1 MKRWDHCATQIALVD
16 VNNFYVSSERAF
28 DPVIRHKPVAVYSN
42 NDGCVIARCAEVKA
56 MGVKMGVPEFEVR
69 DLFRARGVVAR
80 SSNYALYHDMSMRFV
95 ASLEQFCPQVEQYSI
110 DESFLHFHGFGA
122 GLAEHCQRLVAA
134 VQQWT
139 SMPCCA
145 GIAPTRTLAK
155 AANHFAK
162 TLGVPGGV
170 LQVGSEY
177 HRQQL
182 LKQLPVGEVW
192 GVGRRIA
199 RRLAMLDIHTAWDL
213 AAAHVPTIRKAF
225 GVTLERTLR
234 ELQGVPCIELAPLD
248 QAKHEIVS
256 GRMFG
261 RRLTQFDD
269 VMAAVANHV
278 QLAGEK
284 LSAQDGVTGRL
295 TVSVQAREPGGDWRY
310 LSGHAE
316 FRPAVKDLQVLTAA
330 ARSALKEVFLA
341 GREYRRASVCFSAL
355 ERAREQQ
362 HDLFGSACGDRDNRD
377 NQDNPSQQNNRVQQN
392 NLDHHD
398 HKERLSACLAD
409 INQRFG
415 RGGVVLASA
424 RLSDEWQMKRA
435 HLSPAYTTDFRQ
447 LPVARTG

>member
-1 MKRWDHCATQIALVD
+1 MKRWDLQPTQIALVD

-28 DPVIRHKPVAVYSN
+28 DPAIRHKPVAVYSN

-56 MGVKMGVPEFEVR
+56 MGVKMGVPVFEVR
-69 DLFRARGVVAR
+69 QLFKAQGVVAR
-80 SSNYALYHDMSMRFV
+80 SSNYELYHDMSTRFV
-95 ASLEQFCPQVEQYSI
+95 AALEQFCPEVEQYSI
-110 DESFLHFHGFGA
+110 DESFLHFHGFGEQ
-122 GLAEHCQRLVAA
+122 LSQHCQRLIAA
-134 VQQWT
+134 VHQWT

-170 LQVGSEY
+170 LQISSEY

-182 LKQLPVGEVW
+182 LQQMPVGEVW
-192 GVGRRIA
+192 GVGRRLA
-199 RRLAMLDIHTAWDL
+199 KRLAMLDIHTAWDL
-213 AAAHVPTIRKAF
+213 ATAHVPTIRKAF
-225 GVTLERTLR
+225 GVTLERTVR
-234 ELQGVPCIELAPLD
+234 ELQGVSCIELAPLD

-261 RRLTQFDD
+261 RLLTQFDD

-284 LSAQDGVTGRL
+284 LAVQDGVTGRL
-295 TVSVQAREPGGDWRY
+295 TVAVQAREPGGEWRH

-316 FRPAVKDLQVLTAA
+316 FRPATKDMQVLTAA
-330 ARSALKEVFLA
+330 ARRTLNEVFLT

-355 ERAREQQ
+355 ERAQEQQ
-362 HDLFGSACGDRDNRD
+362 NDLFGTSSDG
-377 NQDNPSQQNNRVQQN
+377 
-392 NLDHHD
+392 
-398 HKERLSACLAD
+398 KGRLTECLAD
-409 INQRFG
+409 INRRFG
-415 RGGVVLASA
+415 RGGAVLASA
-424 RLSDEWQMKRA
+424 RLSDEWQMKRE